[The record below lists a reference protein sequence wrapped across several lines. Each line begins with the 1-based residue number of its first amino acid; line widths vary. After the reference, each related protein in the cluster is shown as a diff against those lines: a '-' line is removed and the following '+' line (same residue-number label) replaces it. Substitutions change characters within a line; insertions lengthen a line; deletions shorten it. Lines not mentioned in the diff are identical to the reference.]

1 MTLDRRALLGA
12 LGLAAGAAGAAQA
25 QTSPP
30 APPTQ
35 AQPSLEA
42 RIAARAMENRHRLAF
57 DGARFSGPAYDMM
70 LEAGRNAQFFCIGE
84 EHGIAENPKLAAQLF
99 TDLTGAGYSKVAV
112 EISPPMAGELD
123 RAARTGLDSLR
134 AMLADPRRGVA
145 FFGMRE
151 EAEWIAAARAAAP
164 DREALWGLDYEVGGW
179 GHLLD
184 RLAATRKP
192 AAAQAAFAAMNAE
205 AEALSAQFAQ
215 SRSPQHLYSFAGD
228 PALVAATRAAWPNAD
243 AESAWML
250 EALEETLAINR
261 LWMTQQPWASNE
273 RRARFNRA
281 NFRRYWDAERRK
293 PRVMLKFGMSH
304 MVRGVSHTQVF
315 DIGNQVSELAE
326 AMGARSYHVAV
337 MPGVGTQHARMDVQT
352 WRYAPADVGA
362 YTDSG
367 LAPLMDAA
375 FADAMTLVDL
385 TAVRPLV
392 FGRRHMALNADLVR
406 MVHGFDA
413 LLIMTGSTASVNL

>member
-1 MTLDRRALLGA
+1 MKLDRRALLGA

-25 QTSPP
+25 QSAETPP
-30 APPTQ
+30 PQP
-35 AQPSLEA
+35 QPSLEE
-42 RIAARAMENRHRLAF
+42 RIAARAQESRLRLSF
-57 DGARFSGPAYDMM
+57 DGARFSGPAYDTM

-99 TDLTGAGYSKVAV
+99 ADLTGAGYSKVAV

-123 RAARTGLDSLR
+123 RAARAGVGGL
-134 AMLADPRRGVA
+134 ATMLHDPRRAVA

-164 DREALWGLDYEVGGW
+164 DREMAWGLDYEVGGW

-184 RLAATRKP
+184 RLATRRKP

-228 PALVAATRAAWPNAD
+228 PALVAATRAAWLNAD
-243 AESAWML
+243 AESALML
-250 EALEETLAINR
+250 ETLEETLAINR

-326 AMGARSYHVAV
+326 TMGSRSYHIAV
-337 MPGVGTQHARMDVQT
+337 MPGAGAQHARMDVQT
-352 WRYAPADVGA
+352 WRYGPADVGA

-375 FADAMTLVDL
+375 YPDAMTLIDL
-385 TAVRPLV
+385 SAVRPLV

-413 LLIMTGSTASVNL
+413 LLIMTGSTASANL